1 MDFVS
6 LHKSGVIFMYKSDK
20 VAEIIKELAK
30 IKGIQLKTMLVELQ
44 LNKNTL
50 SNMYKGSMLKAD
62 SLARISD
69 YLECSIDFLMGRTDD
84 PTWHKPE
91 EVLAEMVQ
99 KTPIIMK
106 PQQKH
111 KKPEIMLPYYSQS
124 ASAGDGNYIFDELPE
139 WHTVPKN
146 SKTEEA
152 DFMLMVSGDSMLPK
166 FADGDIVLVKKTP
179 SIFEGEIGIFYID
192 GDAFIKQMG
201 SGELISLNPDYPN
214 IAIKTCNDV
223 RCFGQVIGVLD
234 A

>member
-1 MDFVS
+1 MYDLTVLLERISEFCDKKQISINQMLKQAELATSVIDNIKRGRVPS
-6 LHKSGVIFMYKSDK
+6 LDK
-20 VAEIIKELAK
+20 VHTI
-30 IKGIQLKTMLVELQ
+30 
-44 LNKNTL
+44 
-50 SNMYKGSMLKAD
+50 AD
-62 SLARISD
+62 FF
-69 YLECSIDFLMGRTDD
+69 ECSIDYLVGRTND

-111 KKPEIMLPYYSQS
+111 KKPEIMLPYYPQS

-152 DFMLMVSGDSMLPK
+152 DFMLMVSGESMLPK

-223 RCFGQVIGVLD
+223 RCFGQVVGVLD

>member
-1 MDFVS
+1 
-6 LHKSGVIFMYKSDK
+6 MYNSSAIAQKIKDLAKEKHISISDMLQK
-20 VAEIIKELAK
+20 IELGRNTMANFKTSMPKADNLAK
-30 IKGIQLKTMLVELQ
+30 I
-44 LNKNTL
+44 
-50 SNMYKGSMLKAD
+50 A
-62 SLARISD
+62 D
-69 YLECSIDFLMGRTDD
+69 YLECSVDYLLGRTND

-111 KKPEIMLPYYSQS
+111 KKPEIMLPYYPQS

-223 RCFGQVIGVLD
+223 RCFGQVVGVLD

>member
-1 MDFVS
+1 MYNTQNIANRIKATA
-6 LHKSGVIFMYKSDK
+6 KSKKISIKNMLTDLTLGINTISQFAKGQVISS
-20 VAEIIKELAK
+20 I
-30 IKGIQLKTMLVELQ
+30 
-44 LNKNTL
+44 N
-50 SNMYKGSMLKAD
+50 
-62 SLARISD
+62 LARIAD
-69 YLECSIDFLMGRTDD
+69 YLECSVDYLLGRTDD

-111 KKPEIMLPYYSQS
+111 KKPEIMLPYYPQS
-124 ASAGDGNYIFDELPE
+124 ASAVDGNYIFDELPE

>member
-1 MDFVS
+1 
-6 LHKSGVIFMYKSDK
+6 MYNSSAIAQKIKDLAKEKHISISDMLQK
-20 VAEIIKELAK
+20 IELGRNTMANFKTSMPKADNLAK
-30 IKGIQLKTMLVELQ
+30 I
-44 LNKNTL
+44 
-50 SNMYKGSMLKAD
+50 A
-62 SLARISD
+62 D
-69 YLECSIDFLMGRTDD
+69 YLECSVDYLLGRTDD

-111 KKPEIMLPYYSQS
+111 KKPEIMLPYYPQS

-223 RCFGQVIGVLD
+223 RCFGQVIGVLG

>member
-1 MDFVS
+1 
-6 LHKSGVIFMYKSDK
+6 MYNSSAIAQKIKDLAKEKHISISDMLQK
-20 VAEIIKELAK
+20 IELGRNTMANFKTSMPKADNLAK
-30 IKGIQLKTMLVELQ
+30 I
-44 LNKNTL
+44 
-50 SNMYKGSMLKAD
+50 A
-62 SLARISD
+62 D
-69 YLECSIDFLMGRTDD
+69 YLECSVDYLLGRTDD

-111 KKPEIMLPYYSQS
+111 KKPEIMLPYYPQS

-139 WHTVPKN
+139 WRTVPKN
-146 SKTEEA
+146 SKTKEA

-166 FADGDIVLVKKTP
+166 FANGDIVLVKKTP

-192 GDAFIKQMG
+192 GDAFIKQIG

>member
-1 MDFVS
+1 
-6 LHKSGVIFMYKSDK
+6 MYNSSAIAQKIKDLAKEKHISISDMLQK
-20 VAEIIKELAK
+20 IELGRNTMANFKTSMPKADNLAK
-30 IKGIQLKTMLVELQ
+30 I
-44 LNKNTL
+44 
-50 SNMYKGSMLKAD
+50 A
-62 SLARISD
+62 D
-69 YLECSIDFLMGRTDD
+69 YLECSVDYLLGRTED

-111 KKPEIMLPYYSQS
+111 KKPEIMLPYYPQS

-139 WHTVPKN
+139 WRTVPKN
-146 SKTEEA
+146 SKTKEA

>member
-1 MDFVS
+1 
-6 LHKSGVIFMYKSDK
+6 MYNSSAIAQKIKDLAKEKHISISDMLQK
-20 VAEIIKELAK
+20 IELGRNTMANFKTSMPKADNLAK
-30 IKGIQLKTMLVELQ
+30 I
-44 LNKNTL
+44 
-50 SNMYKGSMLKAD
+50 A
-62 SLARISD
+62 D
-69 YLECSIDFLMGRTDD
+69 YLECSVDYLLGRTDD

-111 KKPEIMLPYYSQS
+111 KKPEIMLPYYPQS
-124 ASAGDGNYIFDELPE
+124 ASAGNGNYIFDELPE
-139 WHTVPKN
+139 WRTVPKN
-146 SKTEEA
+146 SKTKEA

-166 FADGDIVLVKKTP
+166 FANGDIVLVKKTP

>member
-1 MDFVS
+1 MFFNN
-6 LHKSGVIFMYKSDK
+6 L
-20 VAEIIKELAK
+20 ELMCSNKK
-30 IKGIQLKTMLVELQ
+30 IKMTQLLKELQ
-44 LNKNTL
+44 LSKSAISRWRSGVLPNGEILIKI
-50 SNMYKGSMLKAD
+50 AD
-62 SLARISD
+62 FF
-69 YLECSIDFLMGRTDD
+69 ECSIDYLVGRTDD

-111 KKPEIMLPYYSQS
+111 KKPEIMLPYYPQS

-223 RCFGQVIGVLD
+223 RCFGQVVGVLD

>member
-1 MDFVS
+1 
-6 LHKSGVIFMYKSDK
+6 MYNSSAIAQKIKDLAKEKHISISDMLQK
-20 VAEIIKELAK
+20 IELGRNTMANFKTSMPKADNLAK
-30 IKGIQLKTMLVELQ
+30 I
-44 LNKNTL
+44 
-50 SNMYKGSMLKAD
+50 A
-62 SLARISD
+62 D
-69 YLECSIDFLMGRTDD
+69 YLECSVDYLLGRTDD

-111 KKPEIMLPYYSQS
+111 KKPEIMLPYYPQS
-124 ASAGDGNYIFDELPE
+124 ASAGNGNYIFDELPE
-139 WHTVPKN
+139 WRTVPKN
-146 SKTEEA
+146 SKTKEA

-166 FADGDIVLVKKTP
+166 FANGDIVLVKKTP

-192 GDAFIKQMG
+192 GDAFIKQIG

>member
-1 MDFVS
+1 MYNTQNIANRIKATA
-6 LHKSGVIFMYKSDK
+6 KSKKISIKNMLTDLTLGINTISQFAKGQVISS
-20 VAEIIKELAK
+20 I
-30 IKGIQLKTMLVELQ
+30 
-44 LNKNTL
+44 N
-50 SNMYKGSMLKAD
+50 
-62 SLARISD
+62 LARIAD
-69 YLECSIDFLMGRTDD
+69 YLECSVDYLLGRTED
-84 PTWHKPE
+84 PTWHRTE

-111 KKPEIMLPYYSQS
+111 EKPEIMLPYYPQS

-223 RCFGQVIGVLD
+223 RCFGQVIGLMHNYE
-234 A
+234 

>member
-1 MDFVS
+1 
-6 LHKSGVIFMYKSDK
+6 MYNSSAIAQKIKDLAKEKHISISDMLQK
-20 VAEIIKELAK
+20 IELGRNTMANFKTSMPKADNLAK
-30 IKGIQLKTMLVELQ
+30 I
-44 LNKNTL
+44 
-50 SNMYKGSMLKAD
+50 A
-62 SLARISD
+62 D
-69 YLECSIDFLMGRTDD
+69 YLECSVDYLLGRTDD

-111 KKPEIMLPYYSQS
+111 KKPEIMLPYYPQS

-139 WHTVPKN
+139 WRTVPKN
-146 SKTEEA
+146 SQTEEA
-152 DFMLMVSGDSMLPK
+152 DFMLMVSGESMLPK

>member
-1 MDFVS
+1 
-6 LHKSGVIFMYKSDK
+6 MYNSSAIAQKIKDLAKEKHISISDMLQK
-20 VAEIIKELAK
+20 IELGRNTMANFKTSMPKADNLAK
-30 IKGIQLKTMLVELQ
+30 I
-44 LNKNTL
+44 
-50 SNMYKGSMLKAD
+50 A
-62 SLARISD
+62 D
-69 YLECSIDFLMGRTDD
+69 YLECSVDYLLGRTDD

-111 KKPEIMLPYYSQS
+111 KKPEIMLPYYPQS

-223 RCFGQVIGVLD
+223 RCFGQVVGVLD

>member
-1 MDFVS
+1 MFFNN
-6 LHKSGVIFMYKSDK
+6 L
-20 VAEIIKELAK
+20 ELMCSNKK
-30 IKGIQLKTMLVELQ
+30 IKMTQLLKELQ
-44 LNKNTL
+44 LSKSAISRWRSGVLPNGEILIKI
-50 SNMYKGSMLKAD
+50 AD
-62 SLARISD
+62 FF
-69 YLECSIDFLMGRTDD
+69 ECSIDYLVGRTDD
-84 PTWHKPE
+84 PTWYKPE

-111 KKPEIMLPYYSQS
+111 EKPEIMLPYYPQS

-223 RCFGQVIGVLD
+223 RCFGQVVGVLD